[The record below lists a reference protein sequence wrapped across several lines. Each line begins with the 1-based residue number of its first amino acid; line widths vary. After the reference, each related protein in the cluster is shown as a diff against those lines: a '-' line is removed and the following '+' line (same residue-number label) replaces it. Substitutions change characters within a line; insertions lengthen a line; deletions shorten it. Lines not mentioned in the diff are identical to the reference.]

1 MSSYWDLVGVWTK
14 GLGPGLDNNTGHD
27 QMLAVTIS
35 GWAGAGD
42 LASGQSKGCKFQDER
57 EAKGCKSSR
66 VRQRPGLDKQSFTLQ
81 RGGAQSSARPT
92 IDIPHF

>member
-1 MSSYWDLVGVWTK
+1 MSSCWDLVGVRTR

-42 LASGQSKGCKFQDER
+42 LASGQGCKFQDER
-57 EAKGCKSSR
+57 E
-66 VRQRPGLDKQSFTLQ
+66 RPGL
-81 RGGAQSSARPT
+81 
-92 IDIPHF
+92 